1 MPLITQTPNAIVFS
15 TAPGSNTLQGAIN
28 QAQSTQLPLFISAGV
43 YTFPPAT
50 ITAPV
55 TITAI
60 KDSVQ
65 LRSSTSNAFSISVG
79 SGTNSSRVA
88 GVVLR
93 GLNFDGENKPLA
105 SSIPGLANFW
115 NADRLVVEDCFFWQS
130 AQSGVYLYGSE
141 GRISSNRCDSCNES
155 ITGVNTQ
162 GMTLENNYLTNSLNN
177 GIQFHVEPWG
187 SNSFDGVV
195 MHRNRIYTVNNNQG
209 GSGQFGNAIV
219 CTGLQF
225 VRITDNIISIANYSA
240 VRVAYCRDV
249 VISGNVAQSIRET
262 AIFVE
267 NPADYA
273 GGWSNISVVSNVLN
287 NVGLGISLVNCNA
300 GSRRATVVGNT
311 IYKAQK
317 NSFPEWTTPDTN
329 PISQYTRITQGVGI
343 WGGADTIIE
352 GNTVEQ
358 TASAAIVAIFG
369 GTWNS
374 QTQSAPDR
382 NTVTTIVSGNNVKYC
397 DVGVGYTDDDSRT
410 FGEVSGNTIIGAVR
424 AQIIKMYVTSLAGV
438 PGIPNNGFGPPDI
451 VSGAPDQGGVSSAV
465 SNRWSFF
472 RNKIVASTN

>member
-1 MPLITQTPNAIVFS
+1 
-15 TAPGSNTLQGAIN
+15 
-28 QAQSTQLPLFISAGV
+28 
-43 YTFPPAT
+43 
-50 ITAPV
+50 
-55 TITAI
+55 
-60 KDSVQ
+60 
-65 LRSSTSNAFSISVG
+65 VG
-79 SGTNSSRVA
+79 
-88 GVVLR
+88 
-93 GLNFDGENKPLA
+93 
-105 SSIPGLANFW
+105 
-115 NADRLVVEDCFFWQS
+115 
-130 AQSGVYLYGSE
+130 
-141 GRISSNRCDSCNES
+141 
-155 ITGVNTQ
+155 
-162 GMTLENNYLTNSLNN
+162 NY
-177 GIQFHVEPWG
+177 
-187 SNSFDGVV
+187 
-195 MHRNRIYTVNNNQG
+195 
-209 GSGQFGNAIV
+209 
-219 CTGLQF
+219 
-225 VRITDNIISIANYSA
+225 ITDNIISIANYSA